1 MLIVVDTNIF
11 IGACMGN
18 GAPSKVISSCL
29 QGNNKAL
36 MGTTL
41 FSEYESVINRNNIF
55 KGCHLSKLERE
66 ELLDIFIATTE
77 WTRIFYNWRPNLRD
91 EGDNHLIE
99 LAVAGNAEIII
110 TRNIRNFSKME
121 LTFPDLK
128 IITPEDFIKEYS
140 K

>member
-1 MLIVVDTNIF
+1 
-11 IGACMGN
+11 MGK
-18 GAPSKVISSCL
+18 GAPSDIIASCL
-29 QGNNKAL
+29 QGKNKAL

-41 FSEYESVINRNNIF
+41 FSEYESVTNRNSIF
-55 KGCHLSKLERE
+55 KGCHLSKPERE

-99 LAVAGNAEIII
+99 LAIAGNAKIII
-110 TRNIRNFSKME
+110 TRNIRDFSKME
-121 LTFPDLK
+121 LTFPDLE
-128 IITPEDFIKEYS
+128 ILTPEDFIKEYS